1 MQGDKLIKVLERQ
14 TESVSVCERDRGCML
29 TLVPKR

>member
-14 TESVSVCERDRGCML
+14 TESVTVCERAQRL
-29 TLVPKR
+29 YAHFSSKR